1 MTQTRLEGP
10 MSRRLFLKGSA
21 LVGCSLAASPFLTT
35 VTLAAAPWDQRL
47 VVIILRGAMDGLD
60 VVRPVGDPAFAGY
73 RSTTLAGD
81 PSIPLTGIYALH
93 PDLADLMPLWQAGE
107 LGFAH
112 AVSTPYRDKR
122 SHFDGQDILEAGTG
136 LDVPEPSVRDG
147 WLNRML
153 QGVPGMTSET
163 AFAVGRDEMKVLMG
177 PAPHAAWAPDAKLVL
192 STQSR
197 RLLGRIYEAD
207 PLFHAASIEA
217 MDLSDQLTPDA
228 PAMGGGMAGGMAGMA
243 APADAAAGK
252 AQPDKIAQFAA
263 DQLKQA
269 TRIAAFSINGWDT
282 HNGQRAALRR
292 ALATLSNT
300 ILTLKSDLGPV
311 WKKTTV
317 LAMTEFGRTARE
329 NGTGGTDHGTGGVML
344 MAGGAVRGGRVYGR
358 WPGLDDASLF
368 EQRDLMPTADVRS
381 YAAWAMRGLYGLDT
395 GVLERT
401 VFPGLDMGSDPGLL
415 L

>member
-1 MTQTRLEGP
+1 MKNDLVHGP
-10 MSRRLFLKGSA
+10 VSRRLFLKGSA
-21 LVGCSLAASPFLTT
+21 LIGCSLAASPFLTT

-73 RSTTLAGD
+73 RTATLAGD
-81 PSIPLTGIYALH
+81 PSIPLSGIFALH
-93 PDLADLMPLWQAGE
+93 PDLGDLMPLWTAGE

-136 LDVPEPSVRDG
+136 LDVPQPSVRDG

-177 PAPHAAWAPDAKLVL
+177 PAPHAAWAPDARLTL
-192 STQSR
+192 SPQSR
-197 RLLGRIYEAD
+197 RLLGRVYESD
-207 PLFHAASIEA
+207 PLFHAASLEA
-217 MDLSDQLTPDA
+217 MDLSEQMADGA
-228 PAMGGGMAGGMAGMA
+228 PGMAGGMAGMA
-243 APADAAAGK
+243 TPAPAKGGK
-252 AQPDKIAQFAA
+252 LQPDKIAIFAA

-269 TRIAAFSINGWDT
+269 TRIAAFSITGWDT
-282 HNGQRAALRR
+282 HNGQRLALKR

-300 ILTLKSDLGPV
+300 ILTLKSELGPV

-329 NGTGGTDHGTGGVML
+329 NGTGGTDHGTGGVLL

-358 WPGLDDASLF
+358 WPGLDDAALF

-381 YAAWAMRGLYGLDT
+381 YAAWAMRGLYGIDP

-401 VFPGLDMGSDPGLL
+401 VFPGLDMGADPGILL
-415 L
+415 